1 MGLLDGL
8 LGNASEADASKLQ
21 TEFAQLLA
29 PGERI
34 EKAYQL
40 VRDMFVFTDKRL
52 IFVNRQ
58 GLTGSKVEYMSVPY
72 RSITR
77 FSIETAGAL
86 DLDAELKIW
95 LSGSPSPIQ
104 LQFNKKLSIYAVQ
117 AVLASYVLG
126 NRGGIATPA
135 AG

>member
-8 LGNASEADASKLQ
+8 LGNASEVDASTLQ
-21 TEFAQLLA
+21 TEFAQVLA

-40 VRDMFVFTDKRL
+40 IRDTFVFTDKRL

-58 GLTGSKVEYMSVPY
+58 GLTGKKVEYQSIPY

-77 FSIETAGAL
+77 FSVETAGSFE
-86 DLDAELKIW
+86 LDAELKVW
-95 LSGSPSPIQ
+95 LTGSQAPIQ
-104 LQFNKKLSIYAVQ
+104 LQFNKRLSIYAVQ
-117 AVLASYVLG
+117 SVLASYVL
-126 NRGGIATPA
+126 R
-135 AG
+135 

>member
-8 LGNASEADASKLQ
+8 LGNASEVEVSTLQ
-21 TEFAQLLA
+21 TEFAQVLA
-29 PGERI
+29 PGEQI

-40 VRDMFVFTDKRL
+40 IRDMFVFTDKRL

-58 GLTGSKVEYMSVPY
+58 GMTGKKVEYQSIPY

-77 FSIETAGAL
+77 FSVETAGTF

-95 LSGSPSPIQ
+95 LTGDPAPIQ
-104 LQFNKKLSIYAVQ
+104 LQFNKKLSIYSVQ
-117 AVLASYVLG
+117 SVLAGYVL
-126 NRGGIATPA
+126 R
-135 AG
+135 

>member
-8 LGNASEADASKLQ
+8 LGNASEVDASKLQ
-21 TEFAQLLA
+21 TEFAQVLT

-34 EKAYQL
+34 EKGYQL
-40 VRDMFVFTDKRL
+40 IRDTFVFTDKRL

-58 GLTGSKVEYMSVPY
+58 GLTGKKVDYQSIPY

-77 FSIETAGAL
+77 FGIETAGAF

-95 LSGSPSPIQ
+95 LTGSAAPIQ

-117 AVLASYVLG
+117 SVLAGYVL
-126 NRGGIATPA
+126 R
-135 AG
+135 

>member
-8 LGNASEADASKLQ
+8 LGNASEVDAATLQ
-21 TEFAQLLA
+21 TEFAQVLA

-34 EKAYQL
+34 DKAYQL
-40 VRDMFVFTDKRL
+40 IRDMFVFTDQRL

-58 GLTGSKVEYMSVPY
+58 GMTGKKVEYQSIPY

-77 FSIETAGAL
+77 FSIETAGTF

-95 LSGSPSPIQ
+95 LTGNPVPIQ

-117 AVLASYVLG
+117 SVLASYVLQ
-126 NRGGIATPA
+126 RGETR
-135 AG
+135 